1 MTQFKK
7 IVFLLIVVS
16 VFSINAGKSKGKKQ
30 PPIPPNNEDSFS
42 EQDHFPGGEHSSK
55 YDHDAFLGEDQAAE
69 FDELTPKQTKQR
81 LRELFPKIDVDQDQK
96 ISLKELVE
104 WIDVN
109 MKKHTRKS
117 SESRMEQMDKN
128 KDGKVSWEEYVNVEY
143 DPKNEKGMSNENKDH
158 LKEMKKRDEKRWKHA
173 DMDNDNLLTIDE
185 LQMFIHPEET
195 PRMTSVL
202 VQENME
208 MLDSDKDGK
217 ISFAEYAGLD
227 GTGEDNQD
235 SLKSLKDD
243 FNNDLDKDKDGS
255 LNKEELKS
263 WIFPSGSPSSGEAEH
278 LMTEVDKNKDNFLTV
293 DEIME
298 RYELFAGSRATN
310 YGNMLKKEL

>member
-1 MTQFKK
+1 
-7 IVFLLIVVS
+7 
-16 VFSINAGKSKGKKQ
+16 
-30 PPIPPNNEDSFS
+30 
-42 EQDHFPGGEHSSK
+42 K

-217 ISFAEYAGLD
+217 ISFAEYAGKLSVMWRMR
-227 GTGEDNQD
+227 EDNQD